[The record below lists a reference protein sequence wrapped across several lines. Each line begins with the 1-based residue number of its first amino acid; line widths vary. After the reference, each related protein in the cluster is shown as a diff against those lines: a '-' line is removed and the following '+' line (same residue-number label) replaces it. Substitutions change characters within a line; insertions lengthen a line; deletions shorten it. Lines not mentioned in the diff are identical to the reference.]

1 MHHMRHNE
9 TTNHAITASPLPSFT
24 HTIPISYSFIMLSV
38 IIHSQAQE
46 LLDMPYVL
54 HLVGKKQRAFDGAE
68 KSLGE
73 VMYNLLQVLSCLI
86 LAHSSLWTFNV
97 FL

>member
-1 MHHMRHNE
+1 
-9 TTNHAITASPLPSFT
+9 
-24 HTIPISYSFIMLSV
+24 MLSL

-54 HLVGKKQRAFDGAE
+54 HLVGKKQRAFDGVE

-73 VMYNLLQVLSCLI
+73 VM
-86 LAHSSLWTFNV
+86 
-97 FL
+97 